1 MLVRHVKP
9 LLAVALVAGSLSAI
23 ASPESGIYAGASLGT
38 QKYPDTVNGISGNES
53 ATSGKLFA
61 GYQVNPN
68 FAIEAGLVK
77 FGKVSNN
84 SGQIDAHSQFLD
96 AVGILPLDDKWSLLG
111 RLGVAHVQ
119 VNTSQGDDGGN
130 GLKAGLG
137 VQYALANNMAIRGEW
152 ERYQLKTFSDT
163 PDTNQYTVGLTV
175 GF

>member
-9 LLAVALVAGSLSAI
+9 LFAVALVAGSLSAI
-23 ASPESGIYAGASLGT
+23 ASPDNGLYAGASLGT
-38 QKYPDTVNGISGNES
+38 QKYPDTVNGISGNDS
-53 ATSGKLFA
+53 ATSGKLYG

-68 FAIEAGLVK
+68 LAIEAGLVK
-77 FGKVSNN
+77 FGKVSNA
-84 SGQIDAHSQFLD
+84 SGQIDADGQFLD
-96 AVGILPLDDKWSLLG
+96 AVATLPLNDKWSFLG
-111 RLGVAHVQ
+111 RLGVAHVK
-119 VNTSQGDDGGN
+119 VDTSQGNDGGN

-152 ERYQLKTFSDT
+152 ERYQLKTFGDT